1 MKRKVSALE
10 ARRHF
15 GRLLEDV
22 SNHGDEVV
30 IERAGKPVAVV
41 IPSARYASL
50 EHNGHNGDRLWEVI
64 EKFQEA
70 NASVPAEELQADID
84 AAIAEVRAARRE

>member
-22 SNHGDEVV
+22 SNRGDEVV

-41 IPSARYASL
+41 IPTARYASL
-50 EHNGHNGDRLWEVI
+50 EHNGDRLWEVI

-84 AAIAEVRAARRE
+84 AAIAKVRAARRE